1 MRVEGKSIIVTGSG
15 GGIGEGIAR
24 RLAAEGGRIVVN
36 DVNEAAGR
44 RVAEAIVAEGGSA
57 TFVRADVTRSADMQA
72 LVAAAVQAHGR
83 LDVMVNNAGWTH
95 RNRPMLEVSEEDFDK
110 LYAINVKSVYLSAV
124 HAVPVMRAQGGG
136 SFINIAST
144 AGVRPRPGL
153 TWYNGSKGAV
163 ITTSK
168 SMAAELGPDNI
179 RVNCIN
185 PVFNPDTALSAE
197 FAGGPVDDARRAKFL
212 ATIPLGRFSTALDV
226 ANAALYLASDEA
238 AFISGVCIEVDGAR
252 CV

>member
-1 MRVEGKSIIVTGSG
+1 MRLQDKVIIVTGSG
-15 GGIGEGIAR
+15 GGIGEGIAK
-24 RLAAEGGRIVVN
+24 RLASEGAKLIVN
-36 DVNEAAGR
+36 DIQSAAGEKV
-44 RVAEAIVAEGGSA
+44 VAAIRSAGGQAVFVA
-57 TFVRADVTRSADMQA
+57 ADVTRNTEVQA
-72 LVAAAVQAHGR
+72 LVQAAVTHFGR

-95 RNRPMLEVSEEDFDK
+95 RNRPALEVSEEEFDRCF
-110 LYAINVKSVYLSAV
+110 AVNMKSIYLSTI
-124 HAVPVMRAQGGG
+124 HATPVFRQFGGG

-153 TWYNGSKGAV
+153 SWYNGSKGAV
-163 ITTSK
+163 ITTSN
-168 SMAAELGPDNI
+168 SRAAELGPDNI

-185 PVFNPDTALSAE
+185 PVFNPDTGLSAE
-197 FAGGPVDDARRAKFL
+197 FAGGPLDEARRSKFL
-212 ATIPLGRFSTALDV
+212 STIPLGRFSTALDV